1 LQNFLQNHNILYLWK
16 QEIFVGKQNYFSA
29 IYGHQAAIDL
39 LTQAVELQRLAP
51 AYLFFGPAGV
61 GKAMV
66 AHCWAEMQL
75 CASLDLPAAIAA
87 TQQKIRQGNHPDLL
101 WIAPTYSHQGQLL
114 SASEA
119 AAAGIKKKAPPQI
132 RIEQI
137 RQITQFLAQPPL
149 IADRAVVVIENAE
162 TMTEGA
168 ANALL
173 KTLEE
178 PGLAT
183 LVVLTDNLVALLPT
197 LISRCQRI
205 PFRRLSNA
213 DLSKILTGLERADIL
228 QDEILISLAQG
239 SPGKSIELGENLAA
253 IDSAIKAALLK
264 PISNISVALGLAKA
278 VDQEVDSSSQLA
290 LLEYLQFHYWQQHQA
305 HQVVEKIETSRQQLL
320 SYVQP
325 RLVWEC
331 LLLAMV
337 SEKKS

>member
-1 LQNFLQNHNILYLWK
+1 MG
-16 QEIFVGKQNYFSA
+16 EQNYFSV
-29 IYGHQAAIDL
+29 IYGHQAAIKL
-39 LTQAVELQRLAP
+39 LTQAVQLQRLAP
-51 AYLFFGPAGV
+51 AYLFFGPGGI
-61 GKAMV
+61 GKALV
-66 AHCWAEMQL
+66 ARCWVEMQL
-75 CASLDLPAAIAA
+75 CANLDLPTKITA

-101 WIAPTYSHQGQLL
+101 WVAPTYSHQGQLL

-132 RIEQI
+132 RIDQI

-149 IADRAVVVIENAE
+149 IADRAIVVIEQAE
-162 TMTEGA
+162 TMAEGA

-178 PGLAT
+178 PGSAT
-183 LVVLTDNLVALLPT
+183 LILLTDNMAALLPT

-213 DLSKILTGLERADIL
+213 DVSEILTGLERTDIL
-228 QDEILISLAQG
+228 ADEILISLAQG
-239 SPGKSIELGENLAA
+239 SPGQSIELGENLAA
-253 IDSAIKAALLK
+253 IDSEVKAALLQ
-264 PISNISVALGLAKA
+264 PIGSIAVALGLAKTI
-278 VDQEVDSSSQLA
+278 DKEVDNLSQLA
-290 LLEYLQFHYWQQHQA
+290 LLAYLQFHYWQQYQNVQLVQA
-305 HQVVEKIETSRQQLL
+305 IETSRRQLL

-337 SEKKS
+337 SAKKS